1 MARAKSQSLIP
12 VERIAAQIYVIRR
25 QSVMLDT
32 DLAEL
37 YGVETRVLVQAVKRN
52 LERFPEDFPFQLSK
66 TELENWRS
74 QIVMSNPAA
83 KMGLR
88 RHPYAFTEHGVA
100 MLASVLRSKR
110 AAEVNIAIV
119 RTFIRLRRIL
129 ATNQELARKVAQH
142 DQEIGILF
150 EHIQQLLAPPEP
162 PKKRRI
168 GFNVADDQWSS
179 NLPLLRQQ
187 RRSAKPGRG
196 ADR

>member
-1 MARAKSQSLIP
+1 MVRTKPQSLIP
-12 VERIAAQIYVIRR
+12 VERIAAQIYVIRG
-25 QSVMLDT
+25 QTVMLDK

-52 LERFPEDFPFQLSK
+52 LERFPEDFLFQLSK
-66 TELENWRS
+66 KELENWRS

-119 RTFIRLRRIL
+119 RTFIRLRRML
-129 ATNQELARKVAQH
+129 ATNEELARKVAQH

-150 EHIQQLLAPPEP
+150 EHIQQLLMPPDP
-162 PKKRRI
+162 PKKKRRI
-168 GFNVADDQWSS
+168 GFNVTDDH
-179 NLPLLRQQ
+179 
-187 RRSAKPGRG
+187 K
-196 ADR
+196 